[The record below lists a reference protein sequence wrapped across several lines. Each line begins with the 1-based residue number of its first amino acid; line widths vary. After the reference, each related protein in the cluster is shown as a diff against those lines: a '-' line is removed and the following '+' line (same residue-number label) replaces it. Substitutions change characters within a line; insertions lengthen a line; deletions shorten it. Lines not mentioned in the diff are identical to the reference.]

1 MSYIPRGKSI
11 IYRARATTVK
21 FGQWLGFVAILIS
34 LYILWE
40 IRQLLLLLFVA
51 VVFATALNSI
61 AKQFQKRLRLNRPG
75 AIFITLCLTVLFN
88 VLFIWLVVPQFLE
101 QSQRMIELL
110 PQVFLALRVWLR
122 SVETQLPLWL
132 PQPPSLA
139 ELIVQLQPF
148 VLRSVTNFFDFF
160 SNSFRIALQ
169 LLFVMVL
176 TLMLLANPSEYRQ
189 AFVRLF
195 PSFYRRR
202 TNEILSECEIALGNW
217 FAGITINC
225 IFIGSLSGI
234 GLWILQVDLVLV
246 HALMAGL
253 FNFIPNIGPTMSA
266 VFPLMIALLDAPWK
280 ALAVLIWY
288 IIIQQVESYWLTPTV
303 MAKQVSLLPA
313 VTLVAQIFFASLFGV
328 LGLLL
333 ALPLT
338 VVAQIWIQ
346 ELYFKDIMDKWK
358 NKPSKYEFEVGD
370 RHSVRLG
377 SPPIPSP
384 YEGEGFPKV

>member
-1 MSYIPRGKSI
+1 M
-11 IYRARATTVK
+11 K

-61 AKQFQKRLRLNRPG
+61 AKQFQKRLRLNRTV

-88 VLFIWLVVPQFLE
+88 VLFIWLVVPRFIE
-101 QSQRMIELL
+101 QSQRLIELL
-110 PQVFLALRVWLR
+110 PQVFLALRIWVR

-176 TLMLLANPSEYRQ
+176 TLMLLANPLEYRQ

-202 TNEILSECEIALGNW
+202 ANEILDECEIALGNW
-217 FAGITINC
+217 LAGITINC
-225 IFIGSLSGI
+225 IFIGSLSGL
-234 GLWILQVDLVLV
+234 GLLILQVDLVLV

-253 FNFIPNIGPTMSA
+253 FNFIPNI
-266 VFPLMIALLDAPWK
+266 
-280 ALAVLIWY
+280 
-288 IIIQQVESYWLTPTV
+288 
-303 MAKQVSLLPA
+303 
-313 VTLVAQIFFASLFGV
+313 
-328 LGLLL
+328 
-333 ALPLT
+333 
-338 VVAQIWIQ
+338 
-346 ELYFKDIMDKWK
+346 
-358 NKPSKYEFEVGD
+358 
-370 RHSVRLG
+370 
-377 SPPIPSP
+377 
-384 YEGEGFPKV
+384 

>member
-1 MSYIPRGKSI
+1 M
-11 IYRARATTVK
+11 K
-21 FGQWLGFVAILIS
+21 FGQWLGFIVILIS

-61 AKQFQKRLRLNRPG
+61 AKQFQTRLHLNRTI
-75 AIFITLCLTVLFN
+75 AIIITLCLTVLFS
-88 VLFIWLVVPQFLE
+88 VVFIWVVVPQFIE

-110 PQVFLALRVWLR
+110 PEVFVKLRTWLR
-122 SVETQLPLWL
+122 SLETQLPVWL

-139 ELIVQLQPF
+139 ELLVQLQPL
-148 VLRSVTNFFDFF
+148 VLQSVTNFFDFF

-169 LLFVMVL
+169 VLFVTVL
-176 TLMLLANPSEYRQ
+176 TLMLLANPGEYRD

-202 TNEILSECEIALGNW
+202 AYEILSECEIGLENW
-217 FAGITINC
+217 FVGIMINC
-225 IFIGSLSGI
+225 IFIGSLSGL
-234 GLWILQVDLVLV
+234 GLLILQVDLVLV
-246 HALMAGL
+246 HSLIAGL

-266 VFPLMIALLDAPWK
+266 VFPVMIALLDAPWK

-288 IIIQQVESYWLTPTV
+288 IIIQQIESYWLTPTV

-313 VTLVAQIFFASLFGV
+313 VTLTAQIFFASIFGV

-338 VVAQIWIQ
+338 VVAQIWVQ
-346 ELYFKDIMDKWK
+346 ELFFKDVMDKWK
-358 NKPSKYEFEVGD
+358 NKPANSK
-370 RHSVRLG
+370 
-377 SPPIPSP
+377 I
-384 YEGEGFPKV
+384 

>member
-1 MSYIPRGKSI
+1 
-11 IYRARATTVK
+11 
-21 FGQWLGFVAILIS
+21 
-34 LYILWE
+34 
-40 IRQLLLLLFVA
+40 
-51 VVFATALNSI
+51 
-61 AKQFQKRLRLNRPG
+61 
-75 AIFITLCLTVLFN
+75 
-88 VLFIWLVVPQFLE
+88 
-101 QSQRMIELL
+101 
-110 PQVFLALRVWLR
+110 
-122 SVETQLPLWL
+122 
-132 PQPPSLA
+132 
-139 ELIVQLQPF
+139 
-148 VLRSVTNFFDFF
+148 
-160 SNSFRIALQ
+160 
-169 LLFVMVL
+169 
-176 TLMLLANPSEYRQ
+176 
-189 AFVRLF
+189 
-195 PSFYRRR
+195 
-202 TNEILSECEIALGNW
+202 GNW
-217 FAGITINC
+217 LAGITINC
-225 IFIGSLSGI
+225 IFIGSLSGL
-234 GLWILQVDLVLV
+234 GLLILQVDLVLV

-253 FNFIPNIGPTMSA
+253 FNFIPNIGPTISA

-313 VTLVAQIFFASLFGV
+313 VTLVAQIFFASIFGV

-358 NKPSKYEFEVGD
+358 NKPAKYELEAGD

>member
-1 MSYIPRGKSI
+1 M
-11 IYRARATTVK
+11 K

-61 AKQFQKRLRLNRPG
+61 AKQFQTRLRLNRTV

-110 PQVFLALRVWLR
+110 PQVFVALRVWLR
-122 SVETQLPLWL
+122 SLETQLPLWL

-148 VLRSVTNFFDFF
+148 VLRSVTNFVDFF

-176 TLMLLANPSEYRQ
+176 TLMLLANPLEYRQ

-202 TNEILSECEIALGNW
+202 AHEILDECEIGLGNW
-217 FAGITINC
+217 LAGITINC
-225 IFIGSLSGI
+225 IFIAGLSGI

-288 IIIQQVESYWLTPTV
+288 IIIQQIESYWLTPTV

-313 VTLVAQIFFASLFGV
+313 VTLVAQIFFASIFGV

-358 NKPSKYEFEVGD
+358 NKASKYELDAGD
-370 RHSVRLG
+370 RQEERVTKSV
-377 SPPIPSP
+377 
-384 YEGEGFPKV
+384 

>member
-1 MSYIPRGKSI
+1 M
-11 IYRARATTVK
+11 K

-61 AKQFQKRLRLNRPG
+61 AKQFQKRLPLNRTV
-75 AIFITLCLTVLFN
+75 AIFITLGLTVLFN
-88 VLFIWLVVPQFLE
+88 VLFIWLVVPQFIE

-122 SVETQLPLWL
+122 SLETQLPLWL

-139 ELIVQLQPF
+139 ELIVQLQPL

-169 LLFVMVL
+169 FLFVIVL
-176 TLMLLANPSEYRQ
+176 TLMLLANPVEYRQ

-202 TNEILSECEIALGNW
+202 ANEILDECEIGLGNW
-217 FAGITINC
+217 LAGITINC
-225 IFIGSLSGI
+225 IFIGSLSGL

-288 IIIQQVESYWLTPTV
+288 IIIQQIESYWLTPTV

-313 VTLVAQIFFASLFGV
+313 VTLVAQIFFASIFGV

-358 NKPSKYEFEVGD
+358 NRPSKYELEAGD
-370 RHSVRLG
+370 RY
-377 SPPIPSP
+377 SPLPTAPP
-384 YEGEGFPKV
+384 LKRED

>member
-1 MSYIPRGKSI
+1 M
-11 IYRARATTVK
+11 K

-61 AKQFQKRLRLNRPG
+61 AKQFQKRLPLNRTV
-75 AIFITLCLTVLFN
+75 AILITLCLTVLFN

-110 PQVFLALRVWLR
+110 PQVFVALRVWLR
-122 SVETQLPLWL
+122 SLETWLPLWL

-148 VLRSVTNFFDFF
+148 VLQSVTNFLDFF

-169 LLFVMVL
+169 LLFVLVL
-176 TLMLLANPSEYRQ
+176 TLMLLANPREYQ
-189 AFVRLF
+189 EAFVRLF

-202 TNEILSECEIALGNW
+202 AKEILAECEIGLGNW
-217 FAGITINC
+217 FAGIAINC

-253 FNFIPNIGPTMSA
+253 FNFIPNIGPTISA

-288 IIIQQVESYWLTPTV
+288 ILIQQIESYWLTPTV

-313 VTLVAQIFFASLFGV
+313 VTLVAQIFFASVFGV

-358 NKPSKYEFEVGD
+358 N
-370 RHSVRLG
+370 H
-377 SPPIPSP
+377 P
-384 YEGEGFPKV
+384 Y